1 MSRAHSQSALWCRF
15 RRSGFVL
22 LAVLWV
28 MLGALAAGMG
38 IALMARR
45 EAAHARS
52 RRNETR
58 AEWVEEDCAQ
68 RALAVVADA
77 LANSDTV
84 NGIQAAAMRGRGA
97 RWADLDG
104 VLATSPELADPPL
117 LPSSRCRIGLHPTGR
132 AIDIN
137 TADDELLTR
146 AFQRLGVSPAVVD
159 SLVDA
164 VLDWRDP
171 DNVPRPHGAEEA
183 WYVGQGRAPPRNGPF
198 ANVLELHRVRGLEH
212 LAGLDSMFGVDPDGI
227 VLSRAPLSVVG
238 ALPGFTSEAVS
249 RIAEHR
255 VRGAPIGDL
264 LAFSAELSPVAR
276 DSLRARYQDLVRML
290 SPEPDAWILTVQG
303 TVGLPPI
310 TTTLEL
316 RLARAGTRA
325 AIVRRLTWVE

>member
-1 MSRAHSQSALWCRF
+1 MREQSRSALLFFRL

-28 MLGALAAGMG
+28 MLGAVAAGMG
-38 IALMARR
+38 IAVMARR
-45 EAAHARS
+45 SAARS
-52 RRNETR
+52 RSRRDETR
-58 AEWVEEDCAQ
+58 AEWVVEDCAQ
-68 RALAVVADA
+68 RTLAVVADA
-77 LANSDTV
+77 LANSDTA
-84 NGIQAAAMRGRGA
+84 NSARAAGMSGRSA
-97 RWADLDG
+97 RWADLDT
-104 VLATSPELADPPL
+104 VLATSPVFADPPL
-117 LPSSRCRIGLHPTGR
+117 LPSSRCRIALHPTGR

-146 AFQRLGVSPAVVD
+146 AFQRLGVPAVELD

-171 DNVPRPHGAEEA
+171 DNVPRPYGAEEA

-198 ANVLELHRVRGLEH
+198 ANVRELRRVRGLEH
-212 LAGLDSMFGVDPDGI
+212 VAGLDSMFGVDPDGI
-227 VLSRAPLSVVG
+227 VLSRAPLTVIG

-249 RIAEHR
+249 RVAEHR
-255 VRGAPIGDL
+255 ARGAPIGDL

-276 DSLRARYQDLVRML
+276 DSLLARYQDLVRML